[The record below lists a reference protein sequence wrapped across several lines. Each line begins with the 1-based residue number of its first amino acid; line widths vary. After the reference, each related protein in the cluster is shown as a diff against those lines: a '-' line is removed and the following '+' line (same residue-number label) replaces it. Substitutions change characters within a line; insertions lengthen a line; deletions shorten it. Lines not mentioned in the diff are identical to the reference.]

1 MAFPPERA
9 KRLALRAELEIDNLE
24 AAIVNLAAAM
34 FEAAQAGKQQVPMAI
49 LTMAIVTMAILTMA
63 IISVTDYNDPRLLI
77 LRYTPL
83 TALDICT

>member
-1 MAFPPERA
+1 MAFPPELA
-9 KRLALRAELEIDNLE
+9 THLALRAELEIDNL
-24 AAIVNLAAAM
+24 I
-34 FEAAQAGKQQVPMAI
+34 EAAQAGKQQVPMAI